1 MELDLELEK
10 EFGIIAL
17 KQALMSETKAEIIE
31 KFCELVRIRRGEK
44 DFFVKALRNE
54 RPLLIEEIDK
64 NNELRSR
71 LQNYTKQVEDLT
83 LVTQDRIR
91 EMQVELLKARAVQAA
106 MSEDLSL
113 LKERNSELLS
123 RCDRVWGFLQQ
134 AKKEQ
139 GLQEVLRL
147 VGEASRSLPSR

>member
-1 MELDLELEK
+1 MSLDLALTREFEL
-10 EFGIIAL
+10 IAL
-17 KQALMSETKAEIIE
+17 KQALMEASKAEIIE
-31 KFCELVRIRRGEK
+31 KFCELARIRHGEK
-44 DFFVKALRNE
+44 DFFIKALRDE

-71 LQNYTKQVEDLT
+71 IQSYTKEVEDLT
-83 LVTQDRIR
+83 FATQNRMQ
-91 EMQVELLKARAVQAA
+91 ELQVELLEAKAVQAA
-106 MSEDLSL
+106 MEEDLSL

-139 GLQEVLRL
+139 SLEEVLRL
-147 VGEASRSLPSR
+147 VGEASRSLPGR

>member
-1 MELDLELEK
+1 MSLNLTLEQ
-10 EFGIIAL
+10 EFETAAL
-17 KQALMSETKAEIIE
+17 KQALTSADKAEIIE

-44 DFFVKALRNE
+44 DFFVKALRDE
-54 RPLLIEEIDK
+54 RPLLAEEMEKNDK
-64 NNELRSR
+64 LRSR

-147 VGEASRSLPSR
+147 VGEASRSLPSK